1 MPSPLRLRVTVLDT
15 WDESTVRVPATTLVS
30 DLKRTALAHSHIRR
44 SPAEYVV
51 KYRGAELPEAGRTL
65 GEAGVVSNSGLIVLL
80 RRRLPVR

>member
-1 MPSPLRLRVTVLDT
+1 MPSPLLLRVTVLDT

-30 DLKRTALAHSHIRR
+30 DLKRTALARSRIRR

-51 KYRGAELPEAGRTL
+51 KYRGAELSEAGRTL
-65 GEAGVVSNSGLIVLL
+65 GEAGVLSNGGLIVML